1 MSDSPLLEVCN
12 LHVEHAVPSALW
24 LRSTSVPAVRDV
36 SFRLARGEI
45 LGLVGESG
53 CGKSSLA
60 RGILQ
65 LIRPTSG
72 SVRLRGTELTTMG
85 GRELREMRQHI
96 QLVSQDSL
104 GALNGR
110 LTVAEIVAEPLRIHG
125 RASGEALRAQVGSL
139 LESVG
144 LNPDHR
150 VRHPH
155 MLSGGQRQRVGI
167 ARALALEPALL
178 VCDEPVSALDVSVQ
192 AQILNLLGDLRERL
206 ELACLFI
213 SHDLAVVRHVADRIA
228 VMKEGRIVEQ
238 GLTSVVCSTPQH
250 PHSRA
255 LMDAIPVPDPRW
267 IRGGH
272 GDP

>member
-1 MSDSPLLEVCN
+1 
-12 LHVEHAVPSALW
+12 
-24 LRSTSVPAVRDV
+24 
-36 SFRLARGEI
+36 
-45 LGLVGESG
+45 
-53 CGKSSLA
+53 
-60 RGILQ
+60 
-65 LIRPTSG
+65 
-72 SVRLRGTELTTMG
+72 
-85 GRELREMRQHI
+85 
-96 QLVSQDSL
+96 
-104 GALNGR
+104 
-110 LTVAEIVAEPLRIHG
+110 
-125 RASGEALRAQVGSL
+125 
-139 LESVG
+139 
-144 LNPDHR
+144 
-150 VRHPH
+150 
-155 MLSGGQRQRVGI
+155 
-167 ARALALEPALL
+167 
-178 VCDEPVSALDVSVQ
+178 VSALDVSVQ